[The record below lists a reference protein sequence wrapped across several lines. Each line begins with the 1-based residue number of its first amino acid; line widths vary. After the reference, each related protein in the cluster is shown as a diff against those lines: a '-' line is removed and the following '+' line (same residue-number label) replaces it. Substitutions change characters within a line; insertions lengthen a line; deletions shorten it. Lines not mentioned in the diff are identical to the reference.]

1 MWYKGFYSP
10 TKSINRK
17 GDAMSHIVTEIVSCE
32 NQTHQFFLNQKIG
45 SLLKQSNINKE
56 KGIAPVAVFRT
67 LFTTVF
73 TGKNLFRT
81 LESSDRTCC
90 MAKDTLYRF
99 LNSVHANWRR
109 LLLLLSSRMIGRQ
122 IEPLTGTATMK
133 VLIVDDTLYRRN
145 RSKRVELLSRVFDHI
160 DKRYYRG
167 FRMLVLGWSDG
178 LTFLP
183 VSFSLLGSSKEK
195 HCYVPSRTDIDR
207 RTNGAKRRQEGIR
220 KSPDVLVELVA
231 QTMSAGVKASH
242 LLFDSWFAFPATI
255 RRLLAQGMH
264 TLCMLKVT
272 EKIHY
277 GYQGEKLHLAA
288 LYKKIRKR
296 CGRAKILASI
306 IVEIGEDDKGSP
318 VPAKIVFVRD
328 RRTKK
333 WLALLSTDMTLT
345 DEDIVKTYKRR
356 WDIEVFF
363 KMVKS
368 FLNLAECQGRSY
380 DALVA
385 HATVV
390 CCRYMMLALARRMN
404 NDPRTLG
411 SLFHASCDELKQA
424 SFTEALALLLTLLEQ
439 ALATIVG
446 ISKELIRS
454 LVERF
459 LEELPPIYKA
469 RLLLPGHIQTVYC

>member
-1 MWYKGFYSP
+1 
-10 TKSINRK
+10 
-17 GDAMSHIVTEIVSCE
+17 MSRIVTEIASCE
-32 NQTHQFFLNQKIG
+32 NQIHQFFLNQKMG
-45 SLLKQSNINKE
+45 NLLKRSNINKE
-56 KGIAPVAVFRT
+56 KGISPVAVFRM
-67 LFTTVF
+67 LFTLVF

-81 LESSDRTCC
+81 MESSDGISG
-90 MAKDTLYRF
+90 MGKDTAYRF

-109 LLLLLSSRMIGRQ
+109 LLLLLSSWMIGRQ
-122 IEPLTGTATMK
+122 LEPLTGATTMK

-145 RSKRVELLSRVFDHI
+145 RSKHVELLSRVYDHI

-183 VSFSLLGSSKEK
+183 VSFALLGSSKEK
-195 HCYVPSRTDIDR
+195 HRYVPSRTDIDR

-220 KSPDVLVELVA
+220 KATDVLVDLVA
-231 QTMSAGVKASH
+231 QAMAEGIRASH
-242 LLFDSWFAFPATI
+242 LLFDSWFAFPVTI

-264 TLCMLKVT
+264 TICMLKVT
-272 EKIHY
+272 EKIYY
-277 GYQGEKLHLAA
+277 GYQGEKLHLTA
-288 LYKKIRKR
+288 LYRKIRKR

-306 IVEIGEDDKGSP
+306 LVEIGEDDKDSP
-318 VPAKIVFVRD
+318 VLAKIVFVRD

-345 DEDIVKTYKRR
+345 DEEIVKTYKRR

-363 KMVKS
+363 KMIKS
-368 FLNLAECQGRSY
+368 FLNLAKECQGRSY

-385 HATVV
+385 HTTIV

-411 SLFHASCDELKQA
+411 SLFHANCEELKQA
-424 SFTEALALLLTLLEQ
+424 GYVEALALLFTLLEDV
-439 ALATIVG
+439 LSTIVG

-459 LEELPPIYKA
+459 LKELPPFYRV
-469 RLLLPGHIQTVYC
+469 RLLLSGQIQPVSC